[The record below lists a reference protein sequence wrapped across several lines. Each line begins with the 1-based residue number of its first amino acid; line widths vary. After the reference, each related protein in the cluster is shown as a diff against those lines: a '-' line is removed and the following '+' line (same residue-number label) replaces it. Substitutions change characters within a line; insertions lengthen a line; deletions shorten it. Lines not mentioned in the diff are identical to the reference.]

1 MIYIKILGG
10 VYMEKKLTIMIPEKL
25 HTKFKILA
33 IQRKTSMKE
42 IILGFIERE
51 VRKQKNI

>member
-1 MIYIKILGG
+1 
-10 VYMEKKLTIMIPEKL
+10 MEKKLTIMISEKL

-33 IQRKTSMKE
+33 IQRKASMKE
-42 IILGFIERE
+42 LILGFIERE